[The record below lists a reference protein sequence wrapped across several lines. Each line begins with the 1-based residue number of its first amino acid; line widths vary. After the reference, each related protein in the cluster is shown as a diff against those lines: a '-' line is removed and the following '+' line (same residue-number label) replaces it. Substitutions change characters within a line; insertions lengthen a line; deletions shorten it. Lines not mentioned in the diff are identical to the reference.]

1 MLAVLSPGQ
10 GSQTPGMLLPWLE
23 DPALADLVG
32 EMSEAARLDLKTLG
46 TTADAATITDTTVA
60 QPLIVAASLVSF
72 AALDVS
78 PGVTAG
84 HSVGEL
90 AALAVAGV
98 IAPADAVALAGVRGR
113 AMAGAASAVR
123 SGMSAVVGG
132 AREDVLE
139 AIARSGASVANV
151 NSAAQVVAAGTL
163 EQLADLAA
171 NPPARARVIPL
182 AVAGAFHT
190 HLMAGAVAAVRA
202 AVRDAVAAL
211 EPHDP
216 TVPLLSNRDG
226 AIVTAGRD
234 ALDRVVSQ
242 ITSPVRWDLCS
253 DQLATMGVDGIIE
266 LCPGGVLT
274 GLAKRE
280 LRGVPACATTS
291 PEDLIAARAIAKGL
305 TS

>member
-1 MLAVLSPGQ
+1 VLAVLSPGQ

-113 AMAGAASAVR
+113 AMAGAAAAVR

-190 HLMAGAVAAVRA
+190 HLMAGAVAAVR
-202 AVRDAVAAL
+202 DAVAAL

-234 ALDRVVSQ
+234 ALDRLVSQ